1 MKLWE
6 YLKSKVYITI
16 FVFVAAI
23 FAFLYMSNALAR
35 DNAYLA
41 CFIDD
46 TSFMYKTNVL
56 YTGSE
61 IEANRVSSCTGYNFL
76 GVSDNNGFVNSRV
89 RIRDFEYEGTT
100 DLFSDSGGG
109 YVSLSFPA
117 SNGGKA
123 VLKVVGAAGGI
134 TVSEFFS
141 KLENINAAEGS
152 YIQPLTFPA
161 SSSGRNATSA
171 DINRAYSVQAAI
183 ADDFKN
189 ALLYINDGKSFTS
202 VDSLVETAYYL
213 VTAGDGSI
221 IQNQYGS
228 SYVIHFTEN
237 GTEIT
242 DDDILYKVKIAE
254 ASSPSDVYSNEEHQS
269 QLFCWKVKKGYV
281 ECYNG
286 QTMEDGTV
294 NYLNSTGLENDTEF
308 ITWEHLFV
316 EAGILYAQG
325 ITYANQADIYA
336 ISELE
341 NSLVSTLRDLLNG
354 MRSLLQ
360 LYSMED
366 CIFNNGIRG
375 SAAFVLGVYPN
386 SWTSNLSTVYLI
398 FAVIALSM
406 VGISLIMLITK
417 KQYSTISTSARM
429 SLIDGVKDLFISL
442 VFIAFAWTICKLLF
456 LINYKFVSIWRYFV
470 GSKTL
475 AQIGGGYTT
484 LAAII
489 YQFVYFVTN
498 VYTNVLYILRQ
509 LFVPVLI
516 VISPLTIILYSF
528 GPKGKAVTS
537 FWLKEL
543 LGNIFIQSCHAFAY
557 GFILV
562 CSNGLRGIE
571 SIVVCAS
578 IIPLS
583 MFLKDMFGIGGDKI
597 LKQASSMANTGL
609 NTIGTG
615 ITVASQSLGNSLDG
629 LGHAFG
635 SGTPSG
641 LGHMAGGLLQSTG
654 GFVKSI
660 GGGANLGLGLGTQL
674 ALGDGGMRMMH
685 SGAGQIADGISGMS
699 RGTTSYMRGLMA
711 GGSAGSSQ
719 YGYSVNASSD
729 FSSNGRFVNSAGTS
743 GINNIS
749 DYDETVDEANEMQNL
764 SAIRNKQGYYSQLQN
779 GMTDKQG
786 NMYRLHNNEIAVGIR
801 GEQGIQNYHTSG
813 YSDINSDVI
822 NLGGSGRCYPEV
834 SGSGNKM
841 SYSSRIVYSPKV
853 EDNAELFDNVRNNGL
868 ESVNRSLTAG
878 TLKESQN
885 GNLIYF
891 SNGLTLTPVSEDS

>member
-1 MKLWE
+1 MKLWK
-6 YLKSKVYITI
+6 YLKSKIYFAVFSFIVAFFT
-16 FVFVAAI
+16 FV
-23 FAFLYMSNALAR
+23 YMSNALAR

-61 IEANRVSSCTGYNFL
+61 IEANRISPCTGYNFL

-100 DLFSDSGGG
+100 DLFSNSDGG
-109 YVSLSFPA
+109 YVSLSFPS

-123 VLKVVGAAGGI
+123 VLKVAGAAANGI

-141 KLENINAAEGS
+141 KLENINASEGH

-221 IQNQYGS
+221 IQNQFGT
-228 SYVIHFTEN
+228 SYVIHFTDN
-237 GTEIT
+237 GAEIT
-242 DDDILYKVKIAE
+242 DDDILYKIKISE
-254 ASSPSDVYSNEEHQS
+254 ASSPSDVYSNVERQS
-269 QLFCWKVKKGYV
+269 QMFCWKVKKGYV

-294 NYLNSTGLENDTEF
+294 NYLNPTGLENDTEY

-375 SAAFVLGVYPN
+375 SSAFVLGVYPN
-386 SWTSNLSTVYLI
+386 SWTSNLATVYLI
-398 FAVIALSM
+398 FALIALSM
-406 VGISLIMLITK
+406 VGISLITLITK
-417 KQYSTISTSARM
+417 KQYSTISASARM
-429 SLIDGVKDLFISL
+429 SLIDGIKDLFVAL
-442 VFIAFAWTICKLLF
+442 MFIAFAWAICKLLF
-456 LINYKFVSIWRYFV
+456 LVNYKFVNIWKYFV

-489 YQFVYFVTN
+489 YQFVYFVIN
-498 VYTNVLYILRQ
+498 IYTNVLYILRQ

-528 GPKGKAVTS
+528 GQKGKAITS

-578 IIPLS
+578 IIPFS
-583 MFLKDMFGIGGDKI
+583 IFLKDLFGIGGDKI
-597 LKQASSMANTGL
+597 LKQASSMANTGV

-615 ITVASQSLGNSLDG
+615 ITVASQALGNSLDG
-629 LGHAFG
+629 LGHALDTG
-635 SGTPSG
+635 YSSG
-641 LGHMAGGLLQSTG
+641 LGHMAGGFLQSTG
-654 GFVKSI
+654 GFVKSV
-660 GGGANLGLGLGTQL
+660 GGGANMGLGLGTQL
-674 ALGDGGMRMMH
+674 ALGEGGMGMMH
-685 SGAGQIADGISGMS
+685 TGSVQMSDGISGMS
-699 RGTTSYMRGLMA
+699 RGSTSYMRGLIA
-711 GGSAGSSQ
+711 GGGPAGDSYSDYSANAASFGAGRNYAPRTSDNDILFQ
-719 YGYSVNASSD
+719 DGEINDQNEIQNYSV
-729 FSSNGRFVNSAGTS
+729 
-743 GINNIS
+743 
-749 DYDETVDEANEMQNL
+749 
-764 SAIRNKQGYYSQLQN
+764 IRNKQGYFSQIQN
-779 GMTDKQG
+779 GMTDKAG
-786 NMYRLHNNEIAVGIR
+786 NMYRLHNNEIAVGVR
-801 GEQGIQNYHTSG
+801 GKQGIQNYHTSG
-813 YSDINSDVI
+813 YAAVNSDIT
-822 NLGGSGRCYPEV
+822 NLGGSGRCYPRI
-834 SGSGNKM
+834 SNNGDKM
-841 SYSSRIVYSPKV
+841 SYSSRVVYSPKIN
-853 EDNAELFDNVRNNGL
+853 DNADLFANVRDNGLDNVNQ
-868 ESVNRSLTAG
+868 SLAAG
-878 TLKESQN
+878 TLKESKN

-891 SNGLTLTPVSEDS
+891 SNDLNLTPVSDD